1 MVKILKYNRNNL
13 ANSLIGRNPFYIR
26 SNWNNI
32 YEKSRSNDEFFFKP
46 HIDIIANLNKK
57 TTSIKLCDNNELEIC
72 IWTIPIH
79 NKDDR
84 KRKLRFAKNASD
96 CNCSIDIMK
105 DKKSIESSELYI
117 IENLPNFDF
126 NNNEIDTEKLI
137 TKYCNELN
145 TYLNNITNITRNSS
159 KELLFLITLRNSNFM
174 YLFEKQNV
182 PSFEEYNGIIE
193 NKNFLIPRKLEVNN
207 YEINIVFNCKEKKD
221 ERGRTYLLTVSSWN
235 DVKLSHVP

>member
-1 MVKILKYNRNNL
+1 MVKILKYNRINL
-13 ANSLIGRNPFYIR
+13 GNSLIGRNPFYIR

-105 DKKSIESSELYI
+105 AKKSFESSELYI